1 MCDGREFQLGGAVPV
16 ARGLTGRRVPRRQVH
31 SKIMLV
37 LMDSADEDR
46 FVLAYE
52 DGRHQ
57 LPTVDLDD
65 AESTP
70 QTLAEVIEQA
80 AADQLGLETSYLGLI
95 SFTASASSYE
105 LLAIAVLRQPLTHEQ
120 TLQRFRLLTLGE
132 VSVAGVNSN
141 FLPHFAA
148 ATHRRAAERA
158 AITLG
163 PKIHQAFE
171 AATRVLEQR
180 HSEENGHFGW
190 SQYLDGQT
198 VGLVSTAQG
207 ILACLNAGVRGSMV
221 DKAVRTI
228 EALQNADGGWQ
239 VRRALVGAVS
249 DVSITE
255 STCLCLT
262 ALSSIGRGTD
272 DTHVQQGLIWLRK
285 HQTSAGGWASSASAQ
300 TPQTFATA
308 MAIGVLARIGD
319 TVALPR
325 AVSWLRQG
333 QNQDGGW
340 GAMHGDGRSQP
351 IYTAHA
357 LIALHS
363 AGAMADDEVL
373 RSGAAYLESQFRR
386 DHGEPWPGTSSNYVI
401 DDNSGARL
409 DYRHFTTPWALI
421 ALTLLGRDI
430 GDTSVLVGIE
440 RLLALQRSDGTWSC
454 DQTAPT
460 VSAIWALYDAVRAL
474 RTVMDASAR
483 RVAALAASQ
492 LRESERRVMHA
503 ALASLLRERVSRRS
517 PGTVLGRWQA
527 AWMSALTIAVAL
539 LAAGQLGWLNGLAS
553 NSSYMKVGAV
563 ILTAVI
569 AVAGTFG
576 PPLLAQEYRFR
587 RDRRQSKV
595 GR

>member
-1 MCDGREFQLGGAVPV
+1 MPK
-16 ARGLTGRRVPRRQVH
+16 ARGLTGGRVSRRLVD

-46 FVLAYE
+46 FVLVYE
-52 DGRHQ
+52 DGRYQ
-57 LPTVDLDD
+57 LPTVDLHG
-65 AESTP
+65 AESAS
-70 QTLAEVIEQA
+70 QTLAEVVEEA
-80 AADQLGLETSYLGLI
+80 AADQLGLETSYLGLT
-95 SFTASASSYE
+95 SFTASATSYE
-105 LLAIAVLRQPLTHEQ
+105 LLAIAVLRQALTHEQ
-120 TLQRFRLLTLGE
+120 AAHRFRLLTLGE
-132 VSVAGVNSN
+132 VGVAGVSSD
-141 FLPHFAA
+141 FLPHFIA

-180 HSEENGHFGW
+180 RSEEHGYVGW

-198 VGLVSTAQG
+198 VGLLSTAQG
-207 ILACLNAGVRGSMV
+207 ILACLSAGVRGSMV
-221 DKAVRTI
+221 DKAARTI

-239 VRRALVGAVS
+239 VRTALVGAVS

-262 ALSSIGRGTD
+262 ALLSIGREAD
-272 DTHVQQGLIWLRK
+272 DAHVLQGLTWLTK

-300 TPQTFATA
+300 TPQTFATT
-308 MAIGVLARIGD
+308 MAIGVLARTGD
-319 TVALPR
+319 TLALPR

-340 GAMHGDGRSQP
+340 GATQGDGRSQA
-351 IYTAHA
+351 IYTSHA

-363 AGAMADDEVL
+363 AGVLAADEVL
-373 RSGAAYLESQFRR
+373 QSGAAYLESQFQR
-386 DHGEPWPGTSSNYVI
+386 DRGEPWPGTSSNYVV

-421 ALTLLGRDI
+421 ALTLVGRDI
-430 GDTSVLVGIE
+430 GDTSVLVGVE
-440 RLLALQRSDGTWSC
+440 RLLALQRSDGTWNC

-460 VSAIWALYDAVRAL
+460 APAIWALYDAVRAL

-483 RVAALAASQ
+483 RVATLAASR
-492 LRESERRVMHA
+492 LRESERQVMHT
-503 ALASLLRERVSRRS
+503 ALASLLREQVSRRS

-527 AWMSALTIAVAL
+527 AWMSALTVAVAL
-539 LAAGQLGWLNGLAS
+539 LAAGQLGWLDGLTS
-553 NSSYMKVGAV
+553 GSKSMKVVSV
-563 ILTAVI
+563 ILTAII
-569 AVAGTFG
+569 AVLGTFG
-576 PPLLAQEYRFR
+576 PPLLAQEYQFR
-587 RDRRQSKV
+587 RNRRQSRV